1 MTGAG
6 TQVSTGAESP
16 VKGTSSSLGVREGF
30 LEELTLELCHE
41 GCIKFLQTQNGGI
54 PSCEHMCVRVTGTGW
69 EKMFLA
75 VYNQRHRSTQ
85 GCLVRSGWSSFSLA
99 AGRAGVGGNSQGA
112 LAQVLTA
119 QGLLLVLAVG
129 TGADAVTDAAGR
141 DAAAPV
147 IAQEARPVRLC
158 HTGLGPLGRA
168 SPRRVKGGVH
178 KGITKFS
185 PLGPT

>member
-1 MTGAG
+1 MRLTINVTGAG
-6 TQVSTGAESP
+6 TQVISTGAESP

-54 PSCEHMCVRVTGTGW
+54 PSCEHKCVRVTGTGW

-112 LAQVLTA
+112 LA
-119 QGLLLVLAVG
+119 
-129 TGADAVTDAAGR
+129 
-141 DAAAPV
+141 
-147 IAQEARPVRLC
+147 
-158 HTGLGPLGRA
+158 
-168 SPRRVKGGVH
+168 
-178 KGITKFS
+178 
-185 PLGPT
+185 